1 MGVSRIF
8 LDTNF
13 FIYLIQGT
21 GPQAER
27 TKYLLNAFSLRRD
40 EILTSVMTLGELLVQ
55 PMRMG
60 DSVLVEKYRKIMRSP
75 GITVLPFLENGA
87 EAFARVRMDK
97 NIKPPDA
104 IQLATA
110 AIAGCD
116 LFLTNDDRLTR
127 VALPGIHFVTSFDKA
142 PF

>member
-1 MGVSRIF
+1 MSRIF

-21 GPQAER
+21 GPQSVR
-27 TKYLLNAFSLRRD
+27 TKYLRSAFSLRRD

-55 PMRMG
+55 PMRVG
-60 DSVLVEKYRKIMRSP
+60 DRVLVERYKMILRSP
-75 GITVLPFLENGA
+75 GITVLPFLENAA
-87 EAFARVRMDK
+87 EAFARIRRDK
-97 NIKPPDA
+97 KIKQPDA

-110 AIAGCD
+110 AIVGCD
-116 LFLTNDDRLTR
+116 LFLTNDERLMSVT
-127 VALPGIHFVTSFDKA
+127 VPGIQFITSFEKA